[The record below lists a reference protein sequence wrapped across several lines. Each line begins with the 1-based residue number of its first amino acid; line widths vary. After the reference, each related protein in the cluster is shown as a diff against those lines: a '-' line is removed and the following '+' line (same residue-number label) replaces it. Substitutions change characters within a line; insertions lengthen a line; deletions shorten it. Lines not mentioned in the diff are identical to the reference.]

1 MQIVFCNKYFFLN
14 GGVEKYLYDV
24 MNYLSLRGHTTIPFS
39 VRYAGTWPSPY
50 QDYFLAPPGN
60 PEQALWSNIRFSP
73 ANILRFLDRSTYS
86 FEARIK
92 LSRLLKAVHGA
103 DIAYILNI
111 YNYMSP
117 SIIHTLRHHRIPVV
131 MQIGDYNLLCPSYS
145 LLRDGKPCTLCVR
158 GQYYHGLQYRCVKNN
173 LAASAVRV
181 AAMYIQR
188 LLGLYELVD
197 AFVVPCEFM
206 KNKLLEGGVSE
217 HKMLVMYY
225 PVERRWGMRKRQGE
239 RAREGRREGEV
250 RSTER
255 NPVPQHS
262 IERTVAVERRW
273 WTRRNQGDRTGEG
286 RRAGEIRGPERI
298 HVLQYPIERT
308 VAPDRAWHKKEYIL
322 YFGRLSYEK
331 GIDTLIDAFQK
342 LNPPIDLYI
351 IGRSYDGEEE
361 RLKRLIKPHAQS
373 RIHFLGFQS
382 GQTLMRWIA
391 EALISVVPSR
401 WYDNAPISTY
411 ESFMNGTPV
420 LASRI
425 GGIPEQ
431 VQEGVTGRL
440 FEPDS
445 CDDLAQKMG
454 EMLANRNQLLQMGI
468 AGQDFVKKKL
478 LIKDQMD
485 SLMNLFE
492 NVIATYARR

>member
-24 MNYLSLRGHTTIPFS
+24 MNYLSARGHTTIPFS

-50 QDYFLAPPGN
+50 QDFFLAPPGD
-60 PEQALWSNIRFSP
+60 PEQALWSSIRFSP

-117 SIIHTLRHHRIPVV
+117 SIIHTLKRHQIPVV

-145 LLRDGKPCTLCVR
+145 LLRDGRPCTLCVR
-158 GQYYHGLQYRCVKNN
+158 GQYYHGLQHRCVKNN
-173 LAASAVRV
+173 LAASLVRV
-181 AAMYIQR
+181 SAMYIQR
-188 LLGLYELVD
+188 LLGLYDLVD

-206 KNKLLEGGVSE
+206 KNKLIEGGVSE
-217 HKMLVMYY
+217 YKMQVLHY
-225 PVERRWGMRKRQGE
+225 PVERRQGMRKRRGE
-239 RAREGRREGEV
+239 REREGRREGEIK
-250 RSTER
+250 S
-255 NPVPQHS
+255 
-262 IERTVAVERRW
+262 A
-273 WTRRNQGDRTGEG
+273 
-286 RRAGEIRGPERI
+286 ERI

-308 VAPDRAWHKKEYIL
+308 VAPDKAWHKKDYIL
-322 YFGRLSYEK
+322 YFGRLSFEK
-331 GIDTLIDAFQK
+331 GIDTLIGAFQN

-361 RLKRLIKPHAQS
+361 RLKRLIEPHVQN

-391 EALISVVPSR
+391 EALFSVVPSR

-445 CDDLAQKMG
+445 CDDLAQKMD
-454 EMLANRNQLLQMGI
+454 EMLANRDHLLKMGI
-468 AGQDFVKKKL
+468 AGQDYVKKKL

-492 NVIATYARR
+492 NVIANYKRG

>member
-24 MNYLSLRGHTTIPFS
+24 MNYLSARGHTTIPFS

-50 QDYFLAPPGN
+50 QDYFLAPPGD
-60 PEQALWSNIRFSP
+60 PEQALWANIRFSP

-92 LSRLLKAVHGA
+92 LNRLLKAVHGA

-117 SIIHTLRHHRIPVV
+117 SIIHTLKRHHIPVV

-145 LLRDGKPCTLCVR
+145 LLRDGRPCTLCVR
-158 GQYYHGLQYRCVKNN
+158 GQYYHGLQHRCVKKN

-181 AAMYIQR
+181 SAMYIQR

-217 HKMLVMYY
+217 YKMQVLHY
-225 PVERRWGMRKRQGE
+225 PVERRQGMRKRRGE
-239 RAREGRREGEV
+239 REREGRREGEIK
-250 RSTER
+250 SE
-255 NPVPQHS
+255 
-262 IERTVAVERRW
+262 
-273 WTRRNQGDRTGEG
+273 
-286 RRAGEIRGPERI
+286 ERI

-308 VAPDRAWHKKEYIL
+308 VAPDKAWHKKDYIL
-322 YFGRLSYEK
+322 YFGRLSFEK
-331 GIDTLIDAFQK
+331 GIDTLIGAFQK
-342 LNPPIDLYI
+342 LNPSIDLYI

-361 RLKRLIKPHAQS
+361 RLKRLIEPHVQN

-382 GQTLMRWIA
+382 GQTLMCWIA
-391 EALISVVPSR
+391 EALFSVVPSR

-454 EMLANRNQLLQMGI
+454 EMLANRDHLLKMGI
-468 AGQDFVKKKL
+468 AGQDYVKKKL

-492 NVIATYARR
+492 NVVANYKRG

>member
-24 MNYLSLRGHTTIPFS
+24 MTYLSARGHKTIPFS

-50 QDYFLAPPGN
+50 QDYFMDPPGD
-60 PEQALWSNIRFSP
+60 PAQALWANIRFSP
-73 ANILRFLDRSTYS
+73 GNILRFLDRSTYS

-92 LSRLLKAVHGA
+92 LSRLLKAVQGA

-117 SIIHTLRHHRIPVV
+117 SIIHTLRRHRIPIV

-145 LLRDGKPCTLCVR
+145 LLRQGKPCTLCVK
-158 GQYYHGLQYRCVKNN
+158 GQYYHGLRHRCVKNN
-173 LAASAVRV
+173 LVASAVRV
-181 AAMYIQR
+181 GAMYLQR
-188 LLGLYELVD
+188 LLGLYQLVD

-206 KNKLLEGGVSE
+206 RQKLIEGGISE
-217 HKMLVMYY
+217 KKMKVLHY
-225 PVERRWGMRKRQGE
+225 PVERRQRTRRNPGDRNN
-239 RAREGRREGEV
+239 EGRREGEI
-250 RSTER
+250 RS
-255 NPVPQHS
+255 S
-262 IERTVAVERRW
+262 
-273 WTRRNQGDRTGEG
+273 
-286 RRAGEIRGPERI
+286 RI
-298 HVLQYPIERT
+298 HILQYPIERT
-308 VAPDRAWHKKEYIL
+308 VAPDQCWHKKEYIL

-331 GIDTLIDAFQK
+331 GIDTLILAFQK

-361 RLKRLIKPHAQS
+361 RLKGLIEPPAQK
-373 RIHFLGFQS
+373 RIHFIGFQS
-382 GQTLMRWIA
+382 GQALMQWIA
-391 EALISVVPSR
+391 EALFSVVPSR

-431 VQEGVTGRL
+431 VEEGVTGRL

-445 CDDLAQKMG
+445 SDDLAEKMA
-454 EMLANRNQLLQMGI
+454 EMLADRSKLLQMGI
-468 AGQDFVKKKL
+468 AGQDYVRQKL
-478 LIKDQMD
+478 LINTQMD
-485 SLMNLFE
+485 GLIDLFE
-492 NVIATYARR
+492 NVIANYERG

>member
-24 MNYLSLRGHTTIPFS
+24 MTYLSARGHTTIPFS

-50 QDYFLAPPGN
+50 QDYFLAPPGD
-60 PEQALWSNIRFSP
+60 PGQALWANIRFSP

-92 LSRLLKAVHGA
+92 LSRLLQAFPGT

-117 SIIHTLRHHRIPVV
+117 SIIHTFKRHRIPVV

-145 LLRDGKPCTLCVR
+145 LLRDGRPCTLCVR

-181 AAMYIQR
+181 AAMYLQR

-217 HKMLVMYY
+217 HKLQVLYY
-225 PVERRWGMRKRQGE
+225 PVERRQGTRKRRGE
-239 RAREGRREGEV
+239 REREGRREGEI
-250 RSTER
+250 RS
-255 NPVPQHS
+255 V
-262 IERTVAVERRW
+262 
-273 WTRRNQGDRTGEG
+273 
-286 RRAGEIRGPERI
+286 ERI

-308 VAPDRAWHKKEYIL
+308 VAPGKAWHKKDYIV

-331 GIDTLIDAFQK
+331 GIDTLIGAFQK

-361 RLKRLIKPHAQS
+361 RLKRLIEPHVQD

-382 GQTLMRWIA
+382 GQTLMQWIA
-391 EALISVVPSR
+391 EALFSVVPSR

-445 CDDLAQKMG
+445 CGDLAQKMD
-454 EMLANRNQLLQMGI
+454 EMLLNRDQLMQMGI
-468 AGQDFVKKKL
+468 AGQDYVRKTL

-492 NVIATYARR
+492 NVIANYKRG

>member
-24 MNYLSLRGHTTIPFS
+24 MNYLSARGHTTIPFS

-50 QDYFLAPPGN
+50 QDYFLAPPGD
-60 PEQALWSNIRFSP
+60 PKQAHLANIHFSP
-73 ANILRFLDRSTYS
+73 ANILQFLDRSTYS

-92 LSRLLKAVHGA
+92 LSRLLKAFPGT

-117 SIIHTLRHHRIPVV
+117 SIVHTLKRHQIPVV

-145 LLRDGKPCTLCVR
+145 LLRDGRPCTLCVR
-158 GQYYHGLQYRCVKNN
+158 GDYYHGLRYRCVKNN

-181 AAMYIQR
+181 AAMYLHR
-188 LLGLYELVD
+188 LLGLYDLVD

-206 KNKLLEGGVSE
+206 KNKLIEGGVSE
-217 HKMLVMYY
+217 YKMQVLYY
-225 PVERRWGMRKRQGE
+225 PVERRQGTRKRQG
-239 RAREGRREGEV
+239 AREGEGRREGER
-250 RSTER
+250 RSE
-255 NPVPQHS
+255 
-262 IERTVAVERRW
+262 
-273 WTRRNQGDRTGEG
+273 
-286 RRAGEIRGPERI
+286 ERI
-298 HVLQYPIERT
+298 HVLQDPIERAI
-308 VAPDRAWHKKEYIL
+308 VPDRSWHKKEYIV
-322 YFGRLSYEK
+322 YFGRISYEK
-331 GIDTLIDAFQK
+331 GIDTLIGAFQK

-361 RLKRLIKPHAQS
+361 RLKGHIGPHVQN

-382 GQTLMRWIA
+382 GKTLMQWIA
-391 EALISVVPSR
+391 EALFSVVPSR

-454 EMLANRNQLLQMGI
+454 EMLSNRDQLLQMGV
-468 AGQDFVKKKL
+468 ACQDYVRKTL
-478 LIKDQMD
+478 LINNQMEG
-485 SLMNLFE
+485 LMNLFE
-492 NVIATYARR
+492 NVIANYKRE

>member
-1 MQIVFCNKYFFLN
+1 
-14 GGVEKYLYDV
+14 
-24 MNYLSLRGHTTIPFS
+24 
-39 VRYAGTWPSPY
+39 
-50 QDYFLAPPGN
+50 
-60 PEQALWSNIRFSP
+60 
-73 ANILRFLDRSTYS
+73 
-86 FEARIK
+86 
-92 LSRLLKAVHGA
+92 
-103 DIAYILNI
+103 
-111 YNYMSP
+111 
-117 SIIHTLRHHRIPVV
+117 
-131 MQIGDYNLLCPSYS
+131 
-145 LLRDGKPCTLCVR
+145 
-158 GQYYHGLQYRCVKNN
+158 
-173 LAASAVRV
+173 
-181 AAMYIQR
+181 MYIQR

-206 KNKLLEGGVSE
+206 KNKLIEGGVSE
-217 HKMLVMYY
+217 HK
-225 PVERRWGMRKRQGE
+225 
-239 RAREGRREGEV
+239 
-250 RSTER
+250 T
-255 NPVPQHS
+255 
-262 IERTVAVERRW
+262 
-273 WTRRNQGDRTGEG
+273 
-286 RRAGEIRGPERI
+286 

-308 VAPDRAWHKKEYIL
+308 LAPDETWHKKDYVL

-361 RLKRLIKPHAQS
+361 RLKRLIEPHVQN

-391 EALISVVPSR
+391 EALFSVVPSR

-431 VQEGVTGRL
+431 VEEGVTGRL

-445 CDDLAQKMG
+445 SDDLAQKMG
-454 EMLANRNQLLQMGI
+454 EMLSNKTQLLQMGI
-468 AGQDFVKKKL
+468 AGQDYVKKKL

-492 NVIATYARR
+492 NVIANYKRE

>member
-1 MQIVFCNKYFFLN
+1 MRIIFCNKYFFLN

-24 MNYLSLRGHTTIPFS
+24 MTYLSARGHTTIPFS
-39 VRYAGTWPSPY
+39 IRYAGTWPSPY
-50 QDYFLAPPGN
+50 RDYFLEPPGD
-60 PEQALWSNIRFSP
+60 PEQALWANIRFSP

-103 DIAYILNI
+103 DIAYVLNI

-117 SIIHTLRHHRIPVV
+117 SIIHTLKRHKIPVV

-145 LLRDGKPCTLCVR
+145 LLRDGRPCTLCVQ

-206 KNKLLEGGVSE
+206 KNKLIEGGVSE
-217 HKMLVMYY
+217 YKMQVLYY
-225 PVERRWGMRKRQGE
+225 PVERRWGQRKRKGDRE
-239 RAREGRREGEV
+239 REGRR
-250 RSTER
+250 
-255 NPVPQHS
+255 
-262 IERTVAVERRW
+262 
-273 WTRRNQGDRTGEG
+273 TGEIKS
-286 RRAGEIRGPERI
+286 EERI

-308 VAPDRAWHKKEYIL
+308 VAPDKAWHKKDYIV

-331 GIDTLIDAFQK
+331 GIDTLIGAFQK

-361 RLKRLIKPHAQS
+361 RLKRLVEPHVQN

-382 GQTLMRWIA
+382 GQTLMRWVA
-391 EALISVVPSR
+391 EALFSVVPSR

-445 CDDLAQKMG
+445 CDDLAQKMD
-454 EMLANRNQLLQMGI
+454 EMLSNRDQLLQMGI
-468 AGQDFVKKKL
+468 AGQDYVRKKL

-492 NVIATYARR
+492 NVIANYNGENK

>member
-1 MQIVFCNKYFFLN
+1 MQIVFCNKFFFLN

-24 MNYLSLRGHTTIPFS
+24 MNYLSARGHTTIPFS

-50 QDYFLAPPGN
+50 QDYFLAPPGGS
-60 PEQALWSNIRFSP
+60 EQALWTNIRFSP
-73 ANILRFLDRSTYS
+73 TNILRFLDRSTYS

-92 LSRLLKAVHGA
+92 LGRLLKAVHGA

-117 SIIHTLRHHRIPVV
+117 SIIHTLKRHQIPVV

-145 LLRDGKPCTLCVR
+145 LLRDGRPCTLCVR

-181 AAMYIQR
+181 AAMYLQR

-206 KNKLLEGGVSE
+206 KKKLSEGGFSE
-217 HKMLVMYY
+217 HKTHLLPY
-225 PVERRWGMRKRQGE
+225 PVERRQGTRKRKGSRE
-239 RAREGRREGEV
+239 KEGRREGEIK
-250 RSTER
+250 SE
-255 NPVPQHS
+255 
-262 IERTVAVERRW
+262 
-273 WTRRNQGDRTGEG
+273 
-286 RRAGEIRGPERI
+286 ERI

-308 VAPDRAWHKKEYIL
+308 VSPDKAWHKKDYIV

-331 GIDTLIDAFQK
+331 GIDTLIGAFKK

-361 RLKRLIKPHAQS
+361 RLKRLIEPQVQN

-391 EALISVVPSR
+391 EALFSVVPSR

-431 VQEGVTGRL
+431 IQEGFTGRL

-445 CDDLAQKMG
+445 CDDLAQKMD
-454 EMLANRNQLLQMGI
+454 EMLSNREQLLQMGI
-468 AGQDFVKKKL
+468 AGQAYVRNTL

-485 SLMNLFE
+485 SLMNLFDK
-492 NVIATYARR
+492 VIANYKRG

>member
-14 GGVEKYLYDV
+14 GGVEKYLYNV
-24 MNYLSLRGHTTIPFS
+24 MNYLSARGHSTIPFS
-39 VRYAGTWPSPY
+39 VNYAGTWPSPY
-50 QDYFLAPPGN
+50 QDYFMAPPGD
-60 PEQALWSNIRFSP
+60 PAQALWGNIRFTP

-92 LSRLLKAVHGA
+92 LSRLLKAIHGA

-117 SIIHTLRHHRIPVV
+117 SIIHTLKRHQIPVV
-131 MQIGDYNLLCPSYS
+131 MQVGDYNLLCPSYS

-158 GQYYHGLQYRCVKNN
+158 GHYYHGLQYRCVKNN

-217 HKMLVMYY
+217 HKLQVLYY
-225 PVERRWGMRKRQGE
+225 PIERRQGMRKRQGE
-239 RAREGRREGEV
+239 REREGRREGEV
-250 RSTER
+250 KS
-255 NPVPQHS
+255 
-262 IERTVAVERRW
+262 A
-273 WTRRNQGDRTGEG
+273 
-286 RRAGEIRGPERI
+286 ERI

-308 VAPDRAWHKKEYIL
+308 VAPDKAWHKKGYIL

-331 GIDTLIDAFQK
+331 GIDTLIGAFQK

-361 RLKRLIKPHAQS
+361 RLKRLIEPHVKN
-373 RIHFLGFQS
+373 RIHFMGFQS
-382 GQTLMRWIA
+382 GQTLTQWIV
-391 EALISVVPSR
+391 EALFSVVPSR
-401 WYDNAPISTY
+401 WYDNAPLSIY
-411 ESFMNGTPV
+411 ESFLNGTPV

-431 VQEGVTGRL
+431 VEEGVTGEL

-445 CDDLAQKMG
+445 CDDLSQKMDL
-454 EMLANRNQLLQMGI
+454 MLSNKDKLLQMGI
-468 AGQDFVKKKL
+468 AGQSYVKKTL

-485 SLMNLFE
+485 RLMNLFE
-492 NVIATYARR
+492 TVIVNYKRR

>member
-24 MNYLSLRGHTTIPFS
+24 MNYLSARGHTTIPFS

-50 QDYFLAPPGN
+50 QDYFLAPPGD
-60 PEQALWSNIRFSP
+60 PEQALWANIRFSP
-73 ANILRFLDRSTYS
+73 VNILRFLDRSTYS

-117 SIIHTLRHHRIPVV
+117 SIIHTLKRHQIPVV
-131 MQIGDYNLLCPSYS
+131 MQVGDYNLLCPSFS
-145 LLRDGKPCTLCVR
+145 LLRDGMPCTLCVR

-181 AAMYIQR
+181 AAMYLQR

-217 HKMLVMYY
+217 YKMQVLYY
-225 PVERRWGMRKRQGE
+225 PVERRWGKRRRQGDRE
-239 RAREGRREGEV
+239 REGRREGEI
-250 RSTER
+250 RS
-255 NPVPQHS
+255 V
-262 IERTVAVERRW
+262 
-273 WTRRNQGDRTGEG
+273 
-286 RRAGEIRGPERI
+286 ERI

-308 VAPDRAWHKKEYIL
+308 VAPDKTWHKKDYIV

-331 GIDTLIDAFQK
+331 GIDTLIGAFQK

-351 IGRSYDGEEE
+351 IGRSFDGEEE
-361 RLKRLIKPHAQS
+361 RLKRLIEPHVQN

-391 EALISVVPSR
+391 EALFSVVPSR

-431 VQEGVTGRL
+431 IQEGVTGRL

-445 CDDLAQKMG
+445 CDDLAQKMD
-454 EMLANRNQLLQMGI
+454 EMLTNRDQLLQMGI
-468 AGQDFVKKKL
+468 AGQDYVRKNL

-492 NVIATYARR
+492 NVIANYNGEKT

>member
-1 MQIVFCNKYFFLN
+1 MRIVFCNKYFFIN
-14 GGVEKYLYDV
+14 GGTEKYLSNV

-50 QDYFLAPPGN
+50 QNYFMAPPGD
-60 PEQALWSNIRFSP
+60 PEQAHLGNIRFSP

-103 DIAYILNI
+103 DIAYVLNI

-117 SIIHTLRHHRIPVV
+117 SIFHTFRRHRIPVV

-145 LLRDGKPCTLCVR
+145 LLRNGKPCTLCVP
-158 GQYYHGLQYRCVKNN
+158 GDYYHGLQYRCVKNN

-188 LLGLYELVD
+188 LLGLYDLVD

-206 KNKLLEGGVSE
+206 KEKLIEGGFAE
-217 HKMLVMYY
+217 HKTHLLPY
-225 PVERRWGMRKRQGE
+225 PVERRQGIRKREGSRE
-239 RAREGRREGEV
+239 KEGRREGEIKGAE
-250 RSTER
+250 S
-255 NPVPQHS
+255 
-262 IERTVAVERRW
+262 
-273 WTRRNQGDRTGEG
+273 
-286 RRAGEIRGPERI
+286 I
-298 HVLQYPIERT
+298 HVLQYPVERT
-308 VAPDRAWHKKEYIL
+308 TAPDKSWHKKDYIVS
-322 YFGRLSYEK
+322 FGRVSYEK
-331 GIDTLIDAFQK
+331 GLDTLIVAFQK

-361 RLKRLIKPHAQS
+361 RLKRLIEPHVQN

-382 GQTLMRWIA
+382 GQTLAQWIA
-391 EALISVVPSR
+391 EALLSVVPSR
-401 WYDNAPISTY
+401 WYDNAPLSIY
-411 ESFMNGTPV
+411 ESFLNGTPV

-431 VQEGVTGRL
+431 IDEGVTGHL
-440 FEPDS
+440 FEPESSDE
-445 CDDLAQKMG
+445 LAKKMG
-454 EMLANRNQLLQMGI
+454 LMLSDRDQLLQMGM
-468 AGQDFVKKKL
+468 AGQGYVKNKL

-492 NVIATYARR
+492 TVIADYKRR

>member
-1 MQIVFCNKYFFLN
+1 MN

-24 MNYLSLRGHTTIPFS
+24 MNYLSSRGHTTIPFS

-60 PEQALWSNIRFSP
+60 PEQALWANIHFSP
-73 ANILRFLDRSTYS
+73 INILRYLDRSTYS
-86 FEARIK
+86 FEARFK
-92 LSRLLKAVHGA
+92 LSRLLKATQGA

-117 SIIHTLRHHRIPVV
+117 SIIHTLKRHHIPVV
-131 MQIGDYNLLCPSYS
+131 MQVGDYNLICPSYS
-145 LLRDGKPCTLCVR
+145 LLRDSKPCTLCVR
-158 GQYYHGLQYRCVKNN
+158 GQYYHGLRYRCVKKN
-173 LAASAVRV
+173 LTASAVRV
-181 AAMYIQR
+181 AAMYLQR

-206 KNKLLEGGVSE
+206 KDKLLEGGVSR
-217 HKMLVMYY
+217 HKTHVLNY
-225 PVERRWGMRKRQGE
+225 PVERRHWRRRK
-239 RAREGRREGEV
+239 
-250 RSTER
+250 
-255 NPVPQHS
+255 P
-262 IERTVAVERRW
+262 
-273 WTRRNQGDRTGEG
+273 GDREGEG
-286 RRAGEIRGPERI
+286 RRAGEKRSQAQRREERF

-308 VAPDRAWHKKEYIL
+308 VAPDKSWHKKDYML

-331 GIDTLIDAFQK
+331 GIDTLIKAFQL

-361 RLKRLIKPHAQS
+361 RLKRLIEPHAQDH
-373 RIHFLGFQS
+373 IHFLGFQS

-401 WYDNAPISTY
+401 WYDNAPISIY
-411 ESFMNGTPV
+411 ESLMNGTPV

-431 VQEGVTGRL
+431 VQDGVTGRL

-445 CDDLAQKMG
+445 CNDLAQKMD
-454 EMLANRNQLLQMGI
+454 EMLSNRDQLLQMGI
-468 AGQDFVKKKL
+468 AGQDYVKGKL
-478 LIKDQMD
+478 LINDQMD

-492 NVIATYARR
+492 NVIAHYKRE

>member
-1 MQIVFCNKYFFLN
+1 MRIVFCNKYFFIN
-14 GGVEKYLYDV
+14 GGTEKYLSNV

-50 QDYFLAPPGN
+50 QDYFMAPPGD
-60 PEQALWSNIRFSP
+60 PEQAHLGNIRFSP

-103 DIAYILNI
+103 DIAYVLNI

-117 SIIHTLRHHRIPVV
+117 SIFHTFKRHHIPVV

-145 LLRDGKPCTLCVR
+145 LLRNGKPCTLCVR
-158 GQYYHGLQYRCVKNN
+158 GDYYHGLQYRCVKNN

-188 LLGLYELVD
+188 LLRLYDLVD

-206 KNKLLEGGVSE
+206 KDKLIEGGFAK
-217 HKMLVMYY
+217 HKTHLLPY
-225 PVERRWGMRKRQGE
+225 PVERRQGIRKREGSRE
-239 RAREGRREGEV
+239 KEGRREGEIKGAE
-250 RSTER
+250 S
-255 NPVPQHS
+255 
-262 IERTVAVERRW
+262 
-273 WTRRNQGDRTGEG
+273 
-286 RRAGEIRGPERI
+286 I
-298 HVLQYPIERT
+298 HVLQYPVERT
-308 VAPDRAWHKKEYIL
+308 IAPDKSWHKKNYIVS
-322 YFGRLSYEK
+322 FGRISYEK
-331 GIDTLIDAFQK
+331 GLDTLIVAFQK

-361 RLKRLIKPHAQS
+361 RLKELIEPHAQNH
-373 RIHFLGFQS
+373 IHFPGFQS
-382 GQTLMRWIA
+382 GQILAQWIA
-391 EALISVVPSR
+391 EALFSVVPSR
-401 WYDNAPISTY
+401 WYDNAPLSIY
-411 ESFMNGTPV
+411 ESFLNGTPV

-431 VQEGVTGRL
+431 IQEGVTGQL
-440 FEPDS
+440 FEPES

-454 EMLANRNQLLQMGI
+454 LMLSNRDQLLQMGI
-468 AGQDFVKKKL
+468 AGQTYVKKTL

-485 SLMNLFE
+485 RLMNLFE
-492 NVIATYARR
+492 TVIADDKRR

>member
-1 MQIVFCNKYFFLN
+1 MRIVFCNKYFFLN

-24 MNYLSLRGHTTIPFS
+24 MNYLSARGHTTIPFS

-50 QDYFLAPPGN
+50 QQYFMAPPGG
-60 PEQALWSNIRFSP
+60 PEQALWANIRFSP
-73 ANILRFLDRSTYS
+73 VNILRFLDRSTYS

-92 LSRLLKAVHGA
+92 LSRLLKAVNGA

-117 SIIHTLRHHRIPVV
+117 SIIHTLKHHRIPVA

-158 GQYYHGLQYRCVKNN
+158 GQYYHGLQYRCVKKN

-181 AAMYIQR
+181 AAMYLQR
-188 LLGLYELVD
+188 LLGLYDLVD

-206 KNKLLEGGVSE
+206 KSKLIEGGITEKKLQV
-217 HKMLVMYY
+217 LYY
-225 PVERRWGMRKRQGE
+225 PVERRQGTRRKPGDRDG
-239 RAREGRREGEV
+239 EGRREGET
-250 RSTER
+250 RS
-255 NPVPQHS
+255 
-262 IERTVAVERRW
+262 A
-273 WTRRNQGDRTGEG
+273 
-286 RRAGEIRGPERI
+286 ERI

-308 VAPDRAWHKKEYIL
+308 VAPDEAWHKKDYIV

-331 GIDTLIDAFQK
+331 GIDTLIGAFQK
-342 LNPPIDLYI
+342 LDPPIDLYI

-361 RLKRLIKPHAQS
+361 RLKRLIGPHVQN

-391 EALISVVPSR
+391 EALFSVVPSR

-431 VQEGVTGRL
+431 VQDGVTGRL

-454 EMLANRNQLLQMGI
+454 EMLSNRDQLVQMGI
-468 AGQDFVKKKL
+468 AGQDYVKKTL

-485 SLMNLFE
+485 GLMNLFE
-492 NVIATYARR
+492 NVVANYKRG

>member
-24 MNYLSLRGHTTIPFS
+24 MTYLSARGHTTIPFS

-50 QDYFLAPPGN
+50 QDYFMAPPGD
-60 PEQALWSNIRFSP
+60 PEQALWANIRFSP
-73 ANILRFLDRSTYS
+73 VNILRFLDRSVYS
-86 FEARIK
+86 IEARIK
-92 LSRLLKAVHGA
+92 LSRLLKAFPGT

-117 SIIHTLRHHRIPVV
+117 SILHTFKRHHIPVV

-145 LLRDGKPCTLCVR
+145 LLRNGKPCTLCVR
-158 GQYYHGLQYRCVKNN
+158 GHYYHGLQYRCVKNN

-188 LLGLYELVD
+188 LLGLYDLVD

-206 KNKLLEGGVSE
+206 RTKLIEGGFPE
-217 HKMLVMYY
+217 EQLYLLPY
-225 PVERRWGMRKRQGE
+225 PVERRQGSRKRRGE
-239 RAREGRREGEV
+239 REREGRREGEV
-250 RSTER
+250 KS
-255 NPVPQHS
+255 V
-262 IERTVAVERRW
+262 
-273 WTRRNQGDRTGEG
+273 G
-286 RRAGEIRGPERI
+286 RI

-308 VAPDRAWHKKEYIL
+308 IAPDKSWHKKNYIVS
-322 YFGRLSYEK
+322 FGRISYEK
-331 GIDTLIDAFQK
+331 GLDTLIGAFQK

-361 RLKRLIKPHAQS
+361 RLKRLIEPHAQG

-382 GQTLMRWIA
+382 GQALTQWIA
-391 EALISVVPSR
+391 EALFSVVPSR
-401 WYDNAPISTY
+401 WYDNAPLSIY
-411 ESFMNGTPV
+411 ESFLNGTPV

-431 VQEGVTGRL
+431 VEEGVTGEL

-445 CDDLAQKMG
+445 CDDLAQKMDL
-454 EMLANRNQLLQMGI
+454 MLSNRDQLLQMGI
-468 AGQDFVKKKL
+468 AGQAYVKKTL

-485 SLMNLFE
+485 KLTDLFE
-492 NVIATYARR
+492 TVIADYKGR

>member
-24 MNYLSLRGHTTIPFS
+24 MKYLSARGHTTIPFS
-39 VRYAGTWPSPY
+39 VRYAGSWPSPY
-50 QDYFLAPPGN
+50 QDYFMAPPGN
-60 PEQALWSNIRFSP
+60 PEQALWANIRFSP
-73 ANILRFLDRSTYS
+73 VNILRFLDRSTYS

-117 SIIHTLRHHRIPVV
+117 SIIHTLKRHRIPVV

-145 LLRDGKPCTLCVR
+145 LLRDGRPCTLCVR
-158 GQYYHGLQYRCVKNN
+158 GQYYHGLRYRCVKKN
-173 LAASAVRV
+173 LAASTVRV
-181 AAMYIQR
+181 AAMYLQR

-206 KNKLLEGGVSE
+206 KDKLLEGGVSK
-217 HKMLVMYY
+217 HKTHVLYY
-225 PVERRWGMRKRQGE
+225 PVERRQIRRRKPE
-239 RAREGRREGEV
+239 D
-250 RSTER
+250 RS
-255 NPVPQHS
+255 
-262 IERTVAVERRW
+262 
-273 WTRRNQGDRTGEG
+273 GEG
-286 RRAGEIRGPERI
+286 RRAGEIKREAQERRDRF

-308 VAPDRAWHKKEYIL
+308 VAPDKAWHKKDYIL

-331 GIDTLIDAFQK
+331 GIDTLIGAFGK

-351 IGRSYDGEEE
+351 IGRSYDGEED
-361 RLKRLIKPHAQS
+361 RLKRLIEPHVQD

-382 GQTLMRWIA
+382 GQTLMQWIA
-391 EALISVVPSR
+391 EALFSVVPSR

-445 CDDLAQKMG
+445 CDDLARKMG
-454 EMLANRNQLLQMGI
+454 EMLSNRDQLLQMGI
-468 AGQDFVKKKL
+468 AGQEYVKKTL
-478 LIKDQMD
+478 LINDQMD
-485 SLMNLFE
+485 GLINLFE
-492 NVIATYARR
+492 SVIADYHRG

>member
-1 MQIVFCNKYFFLN
+1 
-14 GGVEKYLYDV
+14 
-24 MNYLSLRGHTTIPFS
+24 LS
-39 VRYAGTWPSPY
+39 
-50 QDYFLAPPGN
+50 
-60 PEQALWSNIRFSP
+60 
-73 ANILRFLDRSTYS
+73 
-86 FEARIK
+86 K
-92 LSRLLKAVHGA
+92 LLKAVGGA
-103 DIAYILNI
+103 DIAYALNI

-117 SIIHTLRHHRIPVV
+117 SIFHTLKRHRIPIV
-131 MQIGDYNLLCPSYS
+131 MQIGDYNLICPSYS

-158 GQYYHGLQYRCVKNN
+158 GQYYRGLQHRCVKHN

-181 AAMYIQR
+181 AAMYVHHI
-188 LLGLYELVD
+188 LGLYELVD

-217 HKMLVMYY
+217 YRMQS
-225 PVERRWGMRKRQGE
+225 PANRRRGTGKKLKESEIKR
-239 RAREGRREGEV
+239 A
-250 RSTER
+250 
-255 NPVPQHS
+255 
-262 IERTVAVERRW
+262 
-273 WTRRNQGDRTGEG
+273 
-286 RRAGEIRGPERI
+286 ERI

-308 VAPDRAWHKKEYIL
+308 VAPDKTWHKKDYIL

-331 GIDTLIDAFQK
+331 GIDTLIRAFQK

-351 IGRSYDGEEE
+351 IGRSFDGEEE
-361 RLKRLIKPHAQS
+361 RLKGLIEPHMQK

-382 GQTLMRWIA
+382 GETLMQWIA
-391 EALISVVPSR
+391 EALFSVVPSR

-425 GGIPEQ
+425 GGLPEQ

-454 EMLANRNQLLQMGI
+454 EMVANREQLLQMGI
-468 AGQDFVKKKL
+468 AGQDHVRKKL

-492 NVIATYARR
+492 NVIANYNGEKT

>member
-1 MQIVFCNKYFFLN
+1 MQIVFCNKFFFLN
-14 GGVEKYLYDV
+14 GGVETYLYNT
-24 MNYLSLRGHTTIPFS
+24 MNYLSARGHTTIPFS

-60 PEQALWSNIRFSP
+60 PDQALWGNIRLSP

-86 FEARIK
+86 FEARLK
-92 LSRLLKAVHGA
+92 LSRLLQAFPGT

-117 SIIHTLRHHRIPVV
+117 SIIHTLKRQHIPVV

-145 LLRDGKPCTLCVR
+145 LLRQGSPCTLCVR

-181 AAMYIQR
+181 AAMYLQR
-188 LLGLYELVD
+188 LLGLYQLVD

-206 KNKLLEGGVSE
+206 KDKLIEGGFAE
-217 HKMLVMYY
+217 HKTHLLPY
-225 PVERRWGMRKRQGE
+225 PVERRQGTRKRWGQRE
-239 RAREGRREGEV
+239 REGRR
-250 RSTER
+250 
-255 NPVPQHS
+255 Q
-262 IERTVAVERRW
+262 
-273 WTRRNQGDRTGEG
+273 
-286 RRAGEIRGPERI
+286 GEIKGEESI

-308 VAPDRAWHKKEYIL
+308 TPPDKSWHKKDYIV
-322 YFGRLSYEK
+322 YFGRISYEK
-331 GIDTLIDAFQK
+331 GLDTLIGAFQQ
-342 LNPPIDLYI
+342 LNPPIELYI

-361 RLKRLIKPHAQS
+361 RLKQLIGPQTRD

-382 GQTLMRWIA
+382 GQTLNQWIV
-391 EALISVVPSR
+391 EALFSVVPSR
-401 WYDNAPISTY
+401 WYDNAPLSIY
-411 ESFMNGTPV
+411 ESFLNGTPV

-431 VQEGVTGRL
+431 VQEGVTGQL

-445 CDDLAQKMG
+445 CDDLARKMDL
-454 EMLANRNQLLQMGI
+454 MLADKDQLLQMGI
-468 AGQDFVKKKL
+468 AGQDYVKKTL

-485 SLMNLFE
+485 RLIQLFE
-492 NVIATYARR
+492 GVIADYKRR

>member
-1 MQIVFCNKYFFLN
+1 MHIVFCNKYFFLN

-24 MNYLSLRGHTTIPFS
+24 MNYLSARGHTTIPFS
-39 VRYAGTWPSPY
+39 VRYAGTWTSPY
-50 QDYFLAPPGN
+50 QDYFLAPPGD
-60 PEQALWSNIRFSP
+60 PKEALWENIRFSP
-73 ANILRFLDRSTYS
+73 VNILRFLDRSTYS

-103 DIAYILNI
+103 NIAYILNI

-117 SIIHTLRHHRIPVV
+117 SIIHTLKRHRIPVV
-131 MQIGDYNLLCPSYS
+131 MQVGDYNLLCPSFS
-145 LLRDGKPCTLCVR
+145 LLRDSKPCTLCVR
-158 GQYYHGLQYRCVKNN
+158 GQYYHGLRYRCVKNN

-181 AAMYIQR
+181 AAMYVQR

-197 AFVVPCEFM
+197 AFVVPCQFM
-206 KNKLLEGGVSE
+206 KNKLLEGGFSE
-217 HKMLVMYY
+217 YNTHVLPY
-225 PVERRWGMRKRQGE
+225 PVERRQGARKRRGE
-239 RAREGRREGEV
+239 REREGRREGEV
-250 RSTER
+250 KSE
-255 NPVPQHS
+255 
-262 IERTVAVERRW
+262 
-273 WTRRNQGDRTGEG
+273 
-286 RRAGEIRGPERI
+286 ERI
-298 HVLQYPIERT
+298 HILQYPIERT
-308 VAPDRAWHKKEYIL
+308 IAPDKAWHKKDYIV

-331 GIDTLIDAFQK
+331 GIDTLISAFQK

-361 RLKRLIKPHAQS
+361 RLKRLIEPHAQN

-382 GQTLMRWIA
+382 GQNLMRWIA
-391 EALISVVPSR
+391 EALFSVVPSR

-445 CDDLAQKMG
+445 CDDLAQKMD
-454 EMLANRNQLLQMGI
+454 EMLTNREQLLQMGI
-468 AGQDFVKKKL
+468 AGQNYVKRNL

-492 NVIATYARR
+492 NVIANYNGENK